1 MDSKQK
7 SKELINSFAE
17 TIRPIAYGNLMER
30 DWSGAKECA
39 LLCVDEIDAAIDF
52 DWMEVQNLDRQH
64 AHWQL
69 VKEEIEKY

>member
-39 LLCVDEIDAAIDF
+39 LLCVDE
-52 DWMEVQNLDRQH
+52 MTQQ
-64 AHWQL
+64 
-69 VKEEIEKY
+69 